1 MKLREI
7 FTLRKLRLK
16 LRCNFTFCQ
25 IRPYGARSALYGLF
39 VVLSVLFTMATALS
53 VADFLKILFGT
64 GDEVP
69 LASGNLVAM
78 ALDRLY
84 TWLISF
90 GQLNAL
96 LFFSG
101 IIFVL
106 YAFKNVFTYLSTIE
120 ISIIRA
126 NVVRSLRNKMFHKAM
141 HLPMSYYDRQRKGD
155 VIARFTS
162 DMVEYEE
169 GILGSIQMLLTAV
182 ISMTLYLFMLFYIN
196 VKLTL
201 FVLCMLP
208 LVALVISGISHRLK
222 RSSKIVQEMNSY
234 LVSLTDETIGGLKV
248 IKSYT
253 AIDFSNH
260 RFRAYNREYTRRRT
274 LMLRRIDAASPV
286 SDFLGNSIV
295 IGILLFGAW
304 LVFNGDQGLTS
315 ELFISYVMLF
325 VLMIPPAKDFSTGLS
340 QIKKGRACADR
351 IRAFLAGAEEEDM
364 LLCPE
369 PHVTPCEHPVGLP
382 VPPDV
387 EFRHVSFSYN
397 PGTLV
402 LDDVSFDVPRGTTLA
417 LVGSSGSGKST
428 IADLLCRMY
437 NCTHGQILLKGENIL
452 AIPLADL
459 RRRIG
464 VVAQD
469 TLLFNDTVAANI
481 AFGRPS
487 ATRDEI
493 EKAARDAQA
502 HDFIVTLSQG
512 YDTPLGEGGSLLS
525 GGQRQRIS
533 IARALLR
540 NPDLLIFDEATSA
553 LDTESERL
561 LQATLN
567 EVLRNRSAIVIAHRL
582 STVVNADN
590 IIVLDHGRVVEHGTH
605 TELMAINGRY
615 AQLVALQSF

>member
-1 MKLREI
+1 M
-7 FTLRKLRLK
+7 
-16 LRCNFTFCQ
+16 
-25 IRPYGARSALYGLF
+25 YGLF

-64 GDEVP
+64 GEDIP
-69 LASGNLVAM
+69 TASGNLVAM

-84 TWLISF
+84 AWLISF

-96 LFFSG
+96 LLFSG

-106 YAFKNVFTYLSTIE
+106 YSLKNVFSYLSAIE
-120 ISIIRA
+120 ISIIRIGI
-126 NVVRSLRNKMFHKAM
+126 VRNLRNRMFHKAM
-141 HLPMSYYDRQRKGD
+141 RLPMSYYDHHRKGD
-155 VIARFTS
+155 VMARFTS

-169 GILGSIQMLLTAV
+169 GILGSIQMLLTSV

-253 AIDFSNH
+253 AIDFSNR
-260 RFRAYNREYTRRRT
+260 RFRASNREYTRRRT

-286 SDFLGNSIV
+286 SDFLGNTIV

-304 LVFNGDQGLTS
+304 LVFSGDQGLTS

-340 QIKKGRACADR
+340 QIKKGRACSDR
-351 IRAFLAGAEEEDM
+351 INAFLN
-364 LLCPE
+364 E
-369 PHVTPCEHPVGLP
+369 PSE
-382 VPPDV
+382 PDV
-387 EFRHVSFSYN
+387 IREAEDKNPNLESPTVSLRHVSFSYN
-397 PGTLV
+397 EGVPV
-402 LDDVSFDVPRGTTLA
+402 LEDISFDVPCGTTLA

-428 IADLLCRMY
+428 IADLLCRFY
-437 NCTHGQILLKGENIL
+437 PCTQGEILLGGIDINSMSL
-452 AIPLADL
+452 TAL
-459 RRRIG
+459 RSRIG

-481 AFGRPS
+481 AFGCPGASRH
-487 ATRDEI
+487 DVEQ
-493 EKAARDAQA
+493 AARAAQA
-502 HDFIVTLSQG
+502 HDFIAALPKG
-512 YDTPLGEGGSLLS
+512 YDTSLGEGGNLLS

-540 NPDLLIFDEATSA
+540 NPDLLILDEATSA

-561 LQATLN
+561 LQATLD
-567 EVLRNRSAIVIAHRL
+567 EVLRHRSAIVIAHRL
-582 STVVNADN
+582 STVVNADC
-590 IIVLDHGRVVEHGTH
+590 IVVLDHGRVVERGTH
-605 TELMAINGRY
+605 SELMALHGRY
-615 AQLVALQSF
+615 AELVALQSF

>member
-1 MKLREI
+1 MSLRDN
-7 FTLRKLRLK
+7 FTLHQLK
-16 LRCNFTFCQ
+16 
-25 IRPYGARSALYGLF
+25 PYSGQSALYGLF

-64 GDEVP
+64 GEDIP
-69 LASGNLVAM
+69 TASGNLVAM

-84 TWLISF
+84 AWLISF

-96 LFFSG
+96 LLFSG

-106 YAFKNVFTYLSTIE
+106 YSLKNVFSYLSAIE
-120 ISIIRA
+120 ISIIRIGI
-126 NVVRSLRNKMFHKAM
+126 VRNLRNRMFHKAM
-141 HLPMSYYDRQRKGD
+141 RLPMSYYDHHRKGD
-155 VIARFTS
+155 VMARFTS

-169 GILGSIQMLLTAV
+169 GILGSIQMFLTSV

-253 AIDFSNH
+253 AIDFSNR
-260 RFRAYNREYTRRRT
+260 RFRASNREYTRRRT

-286 SDFLGNSIV
+286 SDFLGNTIV

-304 LVFNGDQGLTS
+304 LVFSGDQGLTS

-340 QIKKGRACADR
+340 QIKKGRACSDR
-351 IRAFLAGAEEEDM
+351 INAFLN
-364 LLCPE
+364 E
-369 PHVTPCEHPVGLP
+369 PSE
-382 VPPDV
+382 PDV
-387 EFRHVSFSYN
+387 IREAEDKNPNLESPTVSLRHVSFSYN
-397 PGTLV
+397 EGVPV
-402 LDDVSFDVPRGTTLA
+402 LEDISFDVPCGTTLA

-428 IADLLCRMY
+428 IADLLCRFY
-437 NCTHGQILLKGENIL
+437 PCTQGEILLGGIDINSMSL
-452 AIPLADL
+452 TAL
-459 RRRIG
+459 RSRIG

-481 AFGRPS
+481 AFGCPGASRH
-487 ATRDEI
+487 DVEQ
-493 EKAARDAQA
+493 AARAAQA
-502 HDFIVTLSQG
+502 HDFIAALPKG
-512 YDTPLGEGGSLLS
+512 YDTSLGEGGNLLS

-540 NPDLLIFDEATSA
+540 NPDLLILDEATSA

-561 LQATLN
+561 LQATLD
-567 EVLRNRSAIVIAHRL
+567 EVLRHRSAIVIAHRL
-582 STVVNADN
+582 STVVNADC
-590 IIVLDHGRVVEHGTH
+590 IVVLDHGRVVERGTH
-605 TELMAINGRY
+605 SELMALHGRY
-615 AQLVALQSF
+615 AELVALQSF

>member
-1 MKLREI
+1 VKLRSN
-7 FTLRKLRLK
+7 FTLRQLK
-16 LRCNFTFCQ
+16 
-25 IRPYGARSALYGLF
+25 PYSAQSALYGLF
-39 VVLSVLFTMATALS
+39 VVLSVVFTMATALS

-64 GDEVP
+64 DDAAPV
-69 LASGNLVAM
+69 ATGNLVAL

-84 TWLISF
+84 IWLISF

-96 LFFSG
+96 LLFSA

-106 YAFKNVFTYLSTIE
+106 YALKNVFSYFSAIE
-120 ISIIRA
+120 ISIIRIG
-126 NVVRSLRNKMFHKAM
+126 VVRNLRNRMFHKAM
-141 HLPMSYYDRQRKGD
+141 HLPMSYYDHHRKGD
-155 VIARFTS
+155 VMARFSS

-182 ISMTLYLFMLFYIN
+182 LSMTLYLFMLFYIN

-208 LVALVISGISHRLK
+208 LVALVISGISHHLK

-253 AIDFSNH
+253 AIDFSNR
-260 RFRAYNREYTRRRT
+260 RFRAANREYTRRRT
-274 LMLRRIDAASPV
+274 HMLRRIDAASPV
-286 SDFLGNSIV
+286 SDFLGNTIV

-304 LVFNGDQGLTS
+304 LVFSGDQGLTS

-340 QIKKGRACADR
+340 QMKKGRACADR
-351 IRAFLAGAEEEDM
+351 IETFLNEAS
-364 LLCPE
+364 E
-369 PHVTPCEHPVGLP
+369 PNMVSPASEASSTDRSLVSL
-382 VPPDV
+382 
-387 EFRHVSFSYN
+387 RHISFAYN
-397 PGTLV
+397 PGTPV
-402 LDDVSFDVPRGTTLA
+402 LDDISFDVPRGTTVA

-428 IADLLCRMY
+428 IADLLCRFY
-437 NCTHGQILLKGENIL
+437 PCTQGEILLGGVNINSMS
-452 AIPLADL
+452 LADL
-459 RRRIG
+459 RSRIG

-481 AFGRPS
+481 AFGCPGASR
-487 ATRDEI
+487 ADI
-493 EKAARDAQA
+493 EQAARAAQA
-502 HDFIVTLSQG
+502 HDFITALPKG
-512 YDTPLGEGGSLLS
+512 YDTSLGEGGGLLS

-561 LQATLN
+561 LQATLD
-567 EVLRNRSAIVIAHRL
+567 EVLRHRSAIVIAHRL
-582 STVVNADN
+582 STVVNADC
-590 IIVLDHGRVVEHGTH
+590 IVVLDHGRIVERGTH
-605 TELMAINGRY
+605 AELMALNGRY

>member
-1 MKLREI
+1 MKLRGN
-7 FTLRKLRLK
+7 FTLKQLK
-16 LRCNFTFCQ
+16 
-25 IRPYGARSALYGLF
+25 PYSAQSALYGLF
-39 VVLSVLFTMATALS
+39 MVLSVLFTMATALS

-64 GDEVP
+64 GDATPV
-69 LASGNLVAM
+69 ATGNLVALW
-78 ALDRLY
+78 LDRLY
-84 TWLISF
+84 SWLISF
-90 GQLNAL
+90 GQLKAL
-96 LFFSG
+96 LLFSG

-106 YAFKNVFTYLSTIE
+106 YALKNVFSYLSAVE
-120 ISIIRA
+120 ISIIRTGI
-126 NVVRSLRNKMFHKAM
+126 VRNLRNRMFHKAM
-141 HLPMSYYDRQRKGD
+141 HLPMSYYDHHRKGD
-155 VIARFTS
+155 VMARFTS

-182 ISMTLYLFMLFYIN
+182 IGMTLYLFMLFYIN
-196 VKLTL
+196 IKLTL

-208 LVALVISGISHRLK
+208 LVAFVISGISHKLK

-253 AIDFSNH
+253 AIDFSNR
-260 RFRAYNREYTRRRT
+260 RFRASNREYTRRRT

-286 SDFLGNSIV
+286 SDFLGNTIV

-304 LVFNGDQGLTS
+304 LVFSGDQGLTS

-351 IRAFLAGAEEEDM
+351 IEQFLNESSEPSEYAERFENA
-364 LLCPE
+364 E
-369 PHVTPCEHPVGLP
+369 PSGNLVSLRHVT
-382 VPPDV
+382 
-387 EFRHVSFSYN
+387 FSYN
-397 PGTLV
+397 PGTPV
-402 LDDVSFDVPRGTTLA
+402 LDDVSFDVPRGTTVA

-428 IADLLCRMY
+428 IADLLCRFY
-437 NCTHGQILLKGENIL
+437 PCTQGAIMLDGVNINNM
-452 AIPLADL
+452 PLADL
-459 RRRIG
+459 RSRIG

-481 AFGRPS
+481 AFGCPN
-487 ATRDEI
+487 ATRADI
-493 EKAARDAQA
+493 EQAARAAQA
-502 HDFIVTLSQG
+502 HDFIVGLAQG
-512 YDTPLGEGGSLLS
+512 YDTSLGEGGSLLS

-561 LQATLN
+561 LQATLD
-567 EVLRNRSAIVIAHRL
+567 EVLRHRSAIVIAHRL
-582 STVVNADN
+582 STVVNADC
-590 IIVLDHGRVVEHGTH
+590 IVVLDHGRVVERGTH
-605 TELMAINGRY
+605 TQLMALNGRY

>member
-1 MKLREI
+1 MSLRDN
-7 FTLRKLRLK
+7 FTLHQLK
-16 LRCNFTFCQ
+16 
-25 IRPYGARSALYGLF
+25 PYSGQSALYGLF

-64 GDEVP
+64 GEDIP
-69 LASGNLVAM
+69 TASGNLVAM

-84 TWLISF
+84 AWLISF

-96 LFFSG
+96 LLFSG

-106 YAFKNVFTYLSTIE
+106 YSLKNVFSYLSAIE
-120 ISIIRA
+120 ISIIRIGI
-126 NVVRSLRNKMFHKAM
+126 VRNLRNRMFHKAM
-141 HLPMSYYDRQRKGD
+141 RLPMSYYDHHRKGD
-155 VIARFTS
+155 VMARFTS

-169 GILGSIQMLLTAV
+169 GILGSIQMLLTSV

-253 AIDFSNH
+253 AIDFSNR
-260 RFRAYNREYTRRRT
+260 RFRASNREYTRRRT

-286 SDFLGNSIV
+286 SDFLGNTIV

-304 LVFNGDQGLTS
+304 LVFSGDQGLTS

-340 QIKKGRACADR
+340 QIKKGRACSDR
-351 IRAFLAGAEEEDM
+351 INAFLN
-364 LLCPE
+364 E
-369 PHVTPCEHPVGLP
+369 PSE
-382 VPPDV
+382 PDV
-387 EFRHVSFSYN
+387 IREAEDKNPNLESPTISLRHVSFSYN
-397 PGTLV
+397 EGVPV
-402 LDDVSFDVPRGTTLA
+402 LEDISFDVPCGTTLA

-428 IADLLCRMY
+428 IADLLCRFY
-437 NCTHGQILLKGENIL
+437 PCTQGEILLGGIDINSMSL
-452 AIPLADL
+452 TAL
-459 RRRIG
+459 RSRIG

-481 AFGRPS
+481 AFGCPGASRH
-487 ATRDEI
+487 DVEQ
-493 EKAARDAQA
+493 AARAAQA
-502 HDFIVTLSQG
+502 HDFIAALPKG
-512 YDTPLGEGGSLLS
+512 YDTSLGEGGNLLS

-540 NPDLLIFDEATSA
+540 NPDLLILDEATSA

-561 LQATLN
+561 LQATLD
-567 EVLRNRSAIVIAHRL
+567 EVLRHRSAIVIAHRL
-582 STVVNADN
+582 STVVNADC
-590 IIVLDHGRVVEHGTH
+590 IVVLDHGRVVERGTH
-605 TELMAINGRY
+605 SELMALHGRY
-615 AQLVALQSF
+615 AELVALQSF